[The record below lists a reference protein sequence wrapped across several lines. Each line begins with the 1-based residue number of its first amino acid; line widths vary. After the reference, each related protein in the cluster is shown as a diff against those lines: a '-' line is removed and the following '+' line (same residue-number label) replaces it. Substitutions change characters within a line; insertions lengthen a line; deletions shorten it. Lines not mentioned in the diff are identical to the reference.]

1 MSDVADDPRIW
12 LAILFVVA
20 VFAVVWRKDVITAVS
35 LFFNGD
41 SFDPV
46 EDHHAHLI
54 ALARSERAY
63 NEAKEDYELFRQVHA
78 DLAGVSVEDA
88 ERFKAKEDE
97 LRARLDK
104 AAKNYLDAASL

>member
-1 MSDVADDPRIW
+1 MADDARFW
-12 LAILFVVA
+12 LAILGVA
-20 VFAVVWRKDVITAVS
+20 ALFTIVCRRDIAAAVK

-46 EDHHAHLI
+46 EDHHAHLL
-54 ALARSERAY
+54 ALARRERVY
-63 NEAKEDYELFRQVHA
+63 NDAKEDYELFKQAHA
-78 DLAGVSVEDA
+78 DLAGVSLEDA
-88 ERFKAKEDE
+88 DRFRAKEDE